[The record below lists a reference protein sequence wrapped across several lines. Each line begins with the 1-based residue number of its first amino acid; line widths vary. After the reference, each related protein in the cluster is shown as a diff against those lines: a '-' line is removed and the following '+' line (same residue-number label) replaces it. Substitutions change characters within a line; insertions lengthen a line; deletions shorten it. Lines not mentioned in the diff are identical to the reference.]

1 MNDPVTQP
9 RGGGWKQHVRTTCS
23 RLPFPSARIRR
34 RLAGRARPVWA
45 AIRRWLPWYR
55 PGPTAEYRRW
65 WRRFGRISR
74 SQRRWVQ
81 RQLQGRQASPVLDVV
96 IQLAAHQTE
105 FLGDTVDSVCQQL
118 GGGWRLWIVV
128 QDAGA
133 LPACSGLCRGQHLGE
148 IVLVW
153 SLAEYAERREWA
165 SIEPQ
170 QSEPAVMLLEPGV
183 RLHPLALWLIRDT
196 LAQRPDARL
205 VYSDEDRLDR
215 HGRHYDPFFKP
226 EWNTD
231 LALGRNLAGGFCV
244 VPGGL
249 FQAAVRADQCG
260 GVHALSLFVAAEGE
274 DGLVHLPRVL
284 QHHLTRGL
292 GPADTDAVQRYL
304 LRHHC
309 AATVERSPL
318 DPQRIRVR
326 YPVPVPAPRVTLI
339 IPTRNGLDVLRPCV
353 TSILERTAYPF
364 YEIQIVDNGSDDPET
379 LSYLDSLAQGPYAD
393 RVQVIRDDIPFNY
406 SRLNNRAV
414 ARCDAPVIAL
424 VNNDIE
430 VIDRHWLNDMVGHA
444 LRPDTGAVGA
454 RLLFPDGT
462 LQHAGVTVGFGGVA
476 GHFMRYTHPGEGRNA
491 SRVLDT
497 QEFTAV
503 TAACM
508 VMRREVF
515 LEVGGL
521 EEEGLPVAF
530 NDVDLCLKLRAHG
543 YRNRYTPYA
552 LLFHHESAT
561 RGPETASPEKRERA
575 AREVAFLQSRWGTQG
590 YEDPFGSPNLS
601 ATDERG
607 RCSFPPRTGRFAG
620 RRELNAPELAGG
632 RARGE

>member
-1 MNDPVTQP
+1 MIV
-9 RGGGWKQHVRTTCS
+9 WVRS
-23 RLPFPSARIRR
+23 F
-34 RLAGRARPVWA
+34 
-45 AIRRWLPWYR
+45 
-55 PGPTAEYRRW
+55 AEC
-65 WRRFGRISR
+65 
-74 SQRRWVQ
+74 V
-81 RQLQGRQASPVLDVV
+81 
-96 IQLAAHQTE
+96 
-105 FLGDTVDSVCQQL
+105 
-118 GGGWRLWIVV
+118 
-128 QDAGA
+128 
-133 LPACSGLCRGQHLGE
+133 
-148 IVLVW
+148 
-153 SLAEYAERREWA
+153 ERRERE
-165 SIEPQ
+165 STELGQP
-170 QSEPAVMLLEPGV
+170 EPAVMLLEPGV

-196 LAQRPDARL
+196 LAQRADARL
-205 VYSDEDRLDR
+205 VYTDEDRLDR
-215 HGRHYDPFFKP
+215 QGRHYDPFFKP

-249 FQAAVRADQCG
+249 FQAAVRADECG
-260 GVHALSLFVAAEGE
+260 GVHALSLFVAAKGE

-284 QHHLTRGL
+284 QHHLTCGL
-292 GPADTDAVQRYL
+292 GPADADAVQRYL
-304 LRHHC
+304 SRHHC

-318 DPQRIRVR
+318 DPQRIRVC
-326 YPVPVPAPRVTLI
+326 YPVPGPAPRVTMI

-353 TSILERTAYPF
+353 DSILERTAYPS
-364 YEIQIVDNGSDDPET
+364 YEIQIIDNGSDDPET

-393 RVQVIRDDIPFNY
+393 RVRVFRDDIPFNY

-414 ARCDAPVIAL
+414 ARCDSPLIAL

-444 LRPDTGAVGA
+444 LRPETGAVGA

-462 LQHAGVTVGFGGVA
+462 IQHAGVTVGFGGVA

-491 SRVLDT
+491 SRVLDA

-601 ATDERG
+601 TTDERG